1 MTTLTIFVAW
11 FAFGYSVTDIVQN
24 TLATMRVNKMV
35 KRLEELDNSRNNYDD

>member
-24 TLATMRVNKMV
+24 TLSARRVNKIIQEM
-35 KRLEELDNSRNNYDD
+35 EELHNSRNNHDD